1 MQLQKEIQ
9 LCRCLYEAVQLPLQ
23 LSRAGE
29 TVYSLPEKIDT
40 AASVTGLKTL
50 SPVPGEELERVQY
63 LFSPVGERFLVLRM
77 RGDLC
82 ITAGPFLAEPVSDEF
97 LTRLVR
103 EGMIKMRMKSD
114 LRTHLDSLRFLPME
128 RYYYSGMLIE
138 LLFVQ
143 DSGLLGKKEE
153 EETDDLPGT
162 AKESGLS
169 GREFLPDSYYLQTR
183 DYRTRQFLHS
193 PYMTEQEI
201 CHYISAG
208 DTEGAL
214 RTLAE
219 INRHPRAQ
227 LAGTE
232 IRSLKNS
239 IICSCAFMT
248 RAAISGGVRADDAF
262 TLSDAYI
269 RQIETLGDI
278 RQILHFEE
286 KMVIGFTSAVTRMR
300 KEHYSNTIDHAIEY
314 IEEHLCEKLSLDSI
328 AEAVFLNPN
337 YLSGL
342 FHRETGETI
351 HRFIIRR
358 RIEDSSFF
366 VRSGTEPVADI
377 ASFYQFS
384 SQSHYV
390 RSFRS
395 IMGVTPGEYRKGF

>member
-1 MQLQKEIQ
+1 MELQKEIQ
-9 LCRCLYEAVQLPLQ
+9 LCRCLHETVQIPLR

-29 TVYSLPEKIDT
+29 TVYSLPENIAT
-40 AASVTGLKTL
+40 AASVTGLEAL
-50 SPVPGEELERVQY
+50 SPVPGKEHGRVQY
-63 LFSPVGERFLVLRM
+63 LFSPVGERFLVLLLP
-77 RGDLC
+77 GELC
-82 ITAGPFLAEPVSDEF
+82 VTAGPFLAEPVSDET

-103 EGMIKMRMKSD
+103 EGTLKMRMKSA
-114 LRTHLDSLRFLPME
+114 LRTYLDSLLFLPME
-128 RYYYSGMLIE
+128 RYYYSGVLME
-138 LLFVQ
+138 LLFARR
-143 DSGLLGKKEE
+143 SGQLDEAEE
-153 EETDDLPGT
+153 MRPSTMETGEKDPPRG
-162 AKESGLS
+162 
-169 GREFLPDSYYLQTR
+169 EFLPDSYYLQTR
-183 DYRTRQFLHS
+183 DYRFRQFLHS

-201 CHYISAG
+201 CHYISTG

-219 INRHPRAQ
+219 INRRPRAQ

-248 RAAISGGVRADDAF
+248 RAAIAGGVHADDAF

-269 RQIETLGDI
+269 RQIEMLGDI
-278 RQILHFEE
+278 RQILQFEE
-286 KMVIGFTSAVTRMR
+286 KMVEGFTSAVTRMK
-300 KEHYSNTIDHAIEY
+300 KERYSDSVNRAVEY
-314 IEEHLCEKLSLDSI
+314 IEEHLCEKLSLEGI

-351 HRFIIRR
+351 HRFIVRR
-358 RIEDSSFF
+358 RVEDSSFF
-366 VRSGTEPVADI
+366 VRSGTEPIADI

-390 RSFRS
+390 HSFRC
-395 IMGVTPGEYRKGF
+395 ILGVTPGEYRKGF